1 MDRRVRKSQ
10 QAIKNALVSLINE
23 VGLENITVS
32 SLCKKADINRST
44 FYLHYENIDD
54 LIQSIE
60 SELSSHITSSI
71 SPLETDDILMD
82 QSLLTNLFITILK
95 SIKAESELV
104 LALIATSDTS
114 RTRITIEQVIE
125 NLILDRMNSVVNARP
140 IHKELNVSP
149 TYIAVLFSSIFTS
162 ILTEWLVNGLNESPE
177 ELAHFITETA
187 YQPIIQHLIQ
197 L

>member
-177 ELAHFITETA
+177 ELAST
-187 YQPIIQHLIQ
+187 LR
-197 L
+197 